1 MPFGGGELSKE
12 GAVSS
17 QVKPSTSRCAKNHSF
32 LFFRHFLLFPFHFPA
47 LQAWKADRKQKEARR
62 KEGERREGGTRIIH
76 TIPKAQRTEPAIE
89 IERGTQDRMISVPSV
104 LVLRFFPYARTH

>member
-17 QVKPSTSRCAKNHSF
+17 QVKPSTRCAKNHSF
-32 LFFRHFLLFPFHFPA
+32 LFFSSFSPLPLSFSCTTSMMESR
-47 LQAWKADRKQKEARR
+47 QKA
-62 KEGERREGGTRIIH
+62 EGKKERREGGTRIIH
-76 TIPKAQRTEPAIE
+76 TIPKAQRAEPAIE